1 MKMSFETHFEE
12 VYGKASVLTIEKRA
26 IEERLGV
33 AIVPPAVRATVLLT
47 EVTIQRYIICALMGF
62 SSPLFQFS
70 CATRNKQESCEGTTV
85 LLGRRYAST
94 FGNSSAAINHL
105 LEKYAKAAGELE
117 FCRIYLRRI
126 SLRRS
131 GNTEKEWPQRER
143 GNQNDTGEGE
153 KIDMLRQPSQTMK
166 GFASALQ
173 SEVRR
178 LEKAI
183 LEREYLLTRK
193 TEKKENNYINIE
205 RKRAENTTAGE
216 VAADRK
222 NWECTLA
229 SLEHDLHGVLG
240 DIEYL
245 YHLCREIYVEG
256 R

>member
-70 CATRNKQESCEGTTV
+70 CATRNK
-85 LLGRRYAST
+85 
-94 FGNSSAAINHL
+94 
-105 LEKYAKAAGELE
+105 
-117 FCRIYLRRI
+117 
-126 SLRRS
+126 
-131 GNTEKEWPQRER
+131 WPQRER